1 MTTPSFAL
9 IGAVNH
15 GKSSIAATLVED
27 DQIGISG
34 DPGQTVESQ
43 RFDCRGGELT
53 VWDTPGFQNPRAMLA
68 EIQSAAGASNN
79 PLDVFREFAS
89 RHAPAGAFHAE
100 RELLRPLFYGA
111 CVLYVIDT
119 SRPLMKSHEAEME
132 LLRLTGLPRLAI
144 LNPTAPAEYERTW
157 RAKLGQQF
165 GAVHEFNAHE
175 AGGAHRAALLRTMAT
190 VADEW
195 RDALIAAADKV
206 EAEWSSRLKDAAQL
220 VVELLG
226 KSVTHTRSADV
237 APGEGK
243 ELVVRSQKEKF
254 CADLCQHEKI
264 AYTKLRDLFRHH
276 RVAIAGNDQLPVGD
290 DLFSEETWKV
300 FGLPWQA
307 LVTGG
312 AFTGGATGAGIG
324 WMFELAAPS
333 GGPTAAGAAIGATLG
348 AVTAAVGGKSVAQ
361 PSIKAEPAGGMAQS
375 FAGKFSRRAWGKMT
389 GTGTRITIGPLGG
402 ENFPYILLDRAM
414 AVVWYLAC
422 RAHAKRDA
430 GYVDPGTLKKCLDGI
445 KASTQYWPDELRKA
459 CREYVQAV
467 AKPKAAAQQE
477 ARLQQLL
484 VAHIE
489 RVVGQPFA
497 PTAGQ

>member
-1 MTTPSFAL
+1 MTTPAFTL

-53 VWDTPGFQNPRAMLA
+53 LWDTPGFQNPREMLA
-68 EIQSAAGASNN
+68 EIQSAARASSN

-89 RHAPAGAFHAE
+89 RHASTGTFHAE
-100 RELLRPLFYGA
+100 RELLRPLFSGA

-144 LNPTAPAEYERTW
+144 LNPTAPAEHERTW

-165 GAVHEFNAHE
+165 GAVHEFNAHQ
-175 AGGAHRAALLRTMAT
+175 AGGDHRAALLRTMAT

-195 RDALIAAADKV
+195 RDSLVAAAQKV
-206 EAEWSSRLKDAAQL
+206 EAEWSSRLQDAAHL
-220 VVELLG
+220 IVELLG
-226 KSVTHTRSADV
+226 KSLAHTRSTDV

-243 ELVVRSQKEKF
+243 AAVVQSQKEKF
-254 CADLCQHEKI
+254 RADLCQQEKVTH
-264 AYTKLRDLFRHH
+264 TKLRDLFRHQ

-290 DLFSEETWKV
+290 DLFSEETWRV
-300 FGLPWQA
+300 FGLSWQA

-324 WMFELAAPS
+324 WMFEPVAPS
-333 GGPTAAGAAIGATLG
+333 FGPTAAGAAIGATVG

-361 PSIKAEPAGGMAQS
+361 PPVDEKPAGGMAQS
-375 FAGKFSRRAWGKMT
+375 FTGRLRQRAWGKMT
-389 GTGTRITIGPLGG
+389 GTGTRITIGPLQG

-414 AVVWYLAC
+414 AVVWYLAS
-422 RAHAKRDA
+422 RAHAKRDEA
-430 GYVDPGTLKKCLDGI
+430 HVDPGMLKNCLDSI

-459 CREYVQAV
+459 CREYVIALTKQAT
-467 AKPKAAAQQE
+467 ATEPAAALQE
-477 ARLQQLL
+477 LL
-484 VAHIE
+484 AGHIE
-489 RVVGQPFA
+489 SLVSKPFA
-497 PTAGQ
+497 STANT